1 MGEITPI
8 HRAAMKGDV
17 AALRR
22 ELEAGVPP
30 DQHTRGGYTTP
41 LHYVMCAN
49 SWEFGAGHVAC
60 VKLLL
65 AAGASPNV
73 SHVESWLDSIGSG
86 DYNNTP
92 LHCAARLPENDGRGN
107 HKLYV
112 DIVKLLLAAGA
123 DVNAYRFLGS
133 ATTSESNKLGL
144 LLEREYR

>member
-73 SHVESWLDSIGSG
+73 SHVE
-86 DYNNTP
+86 
-92 LHCAARLPENDGRGN
+92 
-107 HKLYV
+107 
-112 DIVKLLLAAGA
+112 
-123 DVNAYRFLGS
+123 
-133 ATTSESNKLGL
+133 LGL
-144 LLEREYR
+144 LPRA

>member
-1 MGEITPI
+1 MAYEASSYSYEGTIKTGFASIAFLRGDLRGVSATNCLARMGEITPI

-86 DYNNTP
+86 V
-92 LHCAARLPENDGRGN
+92 R
-107 HKLYV
+107 
-112 DIVKLLLAAGA
+112 
-123 DVNAYRFLGS
+123 
-133 ATTSESNKLGL
+133 
-144 LLEREYR
+144 

>member
-73 SHVESWLDSIGSG
+73 SHVPSFLAPPSSGRPRTSDESRRPVVGSRTSG
-86 DYNNTP
+86 LT
-92 LHCAARLPENDGRGN
+92 ENASSLRSPRYSPASRR
-107 HKLYV
+107 KLCRTSFRCGHLSGTT
-112 DIVKLLLAAGA
+112 KLSLQ
-123 DVNAYRFLGS
+123 RRPS
-133 ATTSESNKLGL
+133 
-144 LLEREYR
+144 R